1 MRLDAIQDQLCKI
14 TPSIIIVIII
24 VIIIINV

>member
-24 VIIIINV
+24 IIIINV